1 MKEIVCLMFISFT
14 LLLILNGNI
23 NSNSNTNTN
32 NDIYDIKPIHMET
45 FSDIKRN
52 KKSINNSIV
61 NKCFSAK
68 ELNTFNKYKKYSER
82 YVFKEDNIEKGEIW
96 VTPSKYINE
105 IPQIT
110 MNGYYINNVCVL
122 KEYRRQ
128 GIATKLM
135 KWIIRK
141 ARKDDMLHLI
151 LQVDSNK
158 EYLSKLYNNVGFTTY
173 IKGID
178 PISQKSIEV
187 MTLAL

>member
-23 NSNSNTNTN
+23 NSNSN
-32 NDIYDIKPIHMET
+32 KPIHMET